1 MRLKSLELYGFKSF
15 SEKTTLHFD
24 SPVTVI
30 VGPNGS
36 GKSNIT
42 DAMRW
47 VLGELS
53 SKSIRGTKMEDVIF
67 IGTDTRKPMQYAE
80 VSVTFDNSESAGP
93 RLNSPY
99 DEVTVSRRYYRSGD
113 SEYYLNKKAARLKD
127 IHELFMNTGIGRE
140 GYSIIGQGKIAEI
153 ISKKSE
159 DRRTIF
165 EEAAGISK
173 FKYKKNEAERRLTS
187 TEENMI
193 RASDILGELKGRI
206 DPLEREAAKAR
217 KYLDLFE
224 SKKRADV
231 SLWLYDSEHIR
242 VMTGEFESAYK
253 MSEHEL
259 EMCEDTITGL
269 ESQYE
274 RMFDVS
280 QANKQNS
287 EKKYTELKEKNK
299 TISSLEAE
307 YRVLSNDREHYVT
320 LLESEEKNRDRIKTA
335 SETFASEHVKK
346 AEALDVL
353 NGQLPEYEQQKAE
366 FEAESK
372 SVQSEYDSAEK
383 SVAALLGEQRNIENA
398 QMDLKVRL
406 NVMKNSRASDA
417 ERNRS
422 IEGDIAKY
430 QSVSSELERD
440 ISDAEKTALEY
451 KNAIA
456 AADEKI
462 AQCDAEIEKADGEIA
477 KIRASKNSVSAQIQ
491 ALGERISA
499 LKKMD
504 EHFDGYQAGVKF
516 VMQRSESGAIP
527 SSYGKIYGPVSK
539 LIKVR
544 DEHIIAVETALGGN
558 LQNIVVESEETAKA
572 AIKELKKANAGR
584 ATFYPITSVKSQGRT
599 SDLDAASRYAGFVG
613 YADELVSRDDRFSE
627 IILSLLGRTAVFD
640 NIDNASETAK
650 SLKYKVRIVTLD
662 GQQINVGGSFTGGS
676 VRRDSGMLTRGSEIS
691 KLEQS
696 RADLENT
703 ARSADSE
710 MKKAEENLAEI
721 VKNKK
726 REEEQKLITD
736 TLTRAEISRFDGLT
750 AKLEINENLLVSLK
764 NDALRIKEQSLR
776 IDDDI
781 KMLENQLSE
790 SDGEIA
796 DISVKRGEIEAERY
810 ALEDK
815 LSAIADKQ
823 NEHMIRF
830 TEYKKDIEAAT
841 LAVLEAGRRCEEIT
855 AEYAA
860 SEAKSEEYKSQ
871 LSVSET
877 AESENRAAFTILS
890 AEVARLEEDRAS
902 LESGGMDYEKKLNE
916 LRLKIKESSNKKENA
931 LRNHAKNESKLN
943 QLRGDFD
950 KMTSR
955 LWDEYELTRGAALE
969 LDYPLVTDANRTS
982 TAAALSEYKSKL
994 KAIGSVNTGAIE
1006 EYAEVKG
1013 RFDFLSKQIE
1023 DLEASKADLTKII
1036 TELEKEMRVSFTET
1050 FNKINE
1056 NFSVVFRE
1064 LFGGGNAEIT
1074 LTDPE
1079 DVLTSGIEIKAAPP
1093 GKMIKNLMLL
1103 SGGEQAFVAIALLF
1117 AILKAN
1123 PSPFCIFDEI
1133 EAALDEVNVDRFAE
1147 YIKHYSDNIQ
1157 FVIITHRRG
1166 TMEIAEKLYGVTMP
1180 ERGVSKVL
1188 SMDLK
1193 LVDSAFLK

>member
-1 MRLKSLELYGFKSF
+1 MHLKSLELHGFKSF

-67 IGTDTRKPMQYAE
+67 VGTDSRKPMQYAE
-80 VSVTFDNSESAGP
+80 VSVTFDNSERAGP

-99 DEVTVSRRYYRSGD
+99 DEVTVSRRYYRSGE

-173 FKYKKNEAERRLTS
+173 FKYKKNEAERRLLS
-187 TEENMI
+187 TEDNML
-193 RASDILGELKGRI
+193 RASDILGELRGRI

-224 SKKRADV
+224 LKKRADV
-231 SLWLYDSEHIR
+231 SLWLYDSENIR
-242 VMTGEFESAYK
+242 VKTGEFETAFK

-259 EMCEDTITGL
+259 EMCEDTIAGL
-269 ESQYE
+269 ESSYE
-274 RMFDVS
+274 RMFGVS
-280 QANKQNS
+280 QENKLNS
-287 EKKYTELKEKNK
+287 EKKYTELREKNK
-299 TISSLEAE
+299 SISSLEAE
-307 YRVLSNDREHYVT
+307 YRVFCNDREHYET
-320 LLESEEKNRDRIKTA
+320 LLESEEKNRDKIRAA
-335 SETFASEHVKK
+335 SETFTSEYEKK
-346 AEALDVL
+346 SDALDLL
-353 NGQLPEYEQQKAE
+353 NNKFPEYEGQKSG
-366 FEAESK
+366 FETESK
-372 SVQSEYDSAEK
+372 SVTAEYEVAEK
-383 SVAALLGEQRNIENA
+383 SLASLLSEQKNIENS
-398 QMDLKVRL
+398 QIDLKVRL
-406 NVMKNSRASDA
+406 SVMNNSKMSDA
-417 ERNRS
+417 DRNRG
-422 IEGDIAKY
+422 IADDIAKY
-430 QSVSSELERD
+430 EAVSSELIRD
-440 ISDAEKTALEY
+440 ISDAEQTAVEY
-451 KNAIA
+451 KNVIVF
-456 AADEKI
+456 ADEKI
-462 AQCDAEIEKADGEIA
+462 ALCDVEIEKTQAVIA
-477 KIRASKNSVSAQIQ
+477 KIQSDKNRVAAQIQ
-491 ALGERISA
+491 ALGERIIA

-504 EHFDGYQAGVKF
+504 EHFEGYQNGVKF
-516 VMQRSESGAIP
+516 VMQRSESGAISP
-527 SSYGKIYGPVSK
+527 SCGKIFGPVSK
-539 LIKVR
+539 LIKVK
-544 DEHIIAVETALGGN
+544 DEHIIAVETALGAS
-558 LQNIVVESEETAKA
+558 LQNIVVESEETAKV
-572 AIKELKKANAGR
+572 AIKELKRANAGR

-599 SDLDAASRYAGFVG
+599 NDLEAAAKYAGFVG
-613 YADELVSRDDRFSE
+613 YADSLVSRDEQFSE

-650 SLKYKVRIVTLD
+650 SLKYRVRIVTLD

-691 KLEQS
+691 KLENS
-696 RADLENT
+696 RADLEKT
-703 ARSADSE
+703 EDEVDVRL
-710 MKKAEENLAEI
+710 KKAEIALSEI
-721 VKNKK
+721 VQNKK

-736 TLTRAEISRFDGLT
+736 TLTRAEISRFDSLS
-750 AKLEINENLLVSLK
+750 AKLDINENLLQSLK
-764 NDALRIKEQSLR
+764 SDAVRIKEQSLR

-781 KMLENQLSE
+781 KTLQNQLTSL
-790 SDGEIA
+790 DA
-796 DISVKRGEIEAERY
+796 DIAVIAGKRAEIESERY
-810 ALEDK
+810 ALEDR
-815 LSAIADKQ
+815 LNAISDAQ
-823 NEHMIRF
+823 NEYMIRF

-841 LAVLEAGRRCEEIT
+841 LAVLEAGRRCEEI
-855 AEYAA
+855 ESENAA
-860 SEAKSEEYKSQ
+860 SEAKSEEYRAQ
-871 LSVSET
+871 LTVSEK
-877 AESENRAAFTILS
+877 EVDENRQSFSVLS

-902 LESGGMDYEKKLNE
+902 LESGSMDYEQKLNE

-931 LRNHAKNESKLN
+931 LRTHGKNESKLN

-950 KMTSR
+950 KMSSR
-955 LWDEYELTRGAALE
+955 LWDEYELTRSAAVG
-969 LDYPLVTDANRTS
+969 LDYPLVTEENRTGVAS
-982 TAAALSEYKSKL
+982 SLNEYKSKL
-994 KAIGSVNTGAIE
+994 RAIGSVNMGAIE

-1013 RFDFLSKQIE
+1013 RFDFLNQQIA
-1023 DLEASKADLTKII
+1023 DLDAAKVDLTKII
-1036 TELEKEMRVSFTET
+1036 TELEKEMRVSFMET

-1056 NFSVVFRE
+1056 NFAVVFRE
-1064 LFGGGNAEIT
+1064 LFGGGNAEIV

-1188 SMDLK
+1188 SMDLSI
-1193 LVDSAFLK
+1193 VDSAFLK